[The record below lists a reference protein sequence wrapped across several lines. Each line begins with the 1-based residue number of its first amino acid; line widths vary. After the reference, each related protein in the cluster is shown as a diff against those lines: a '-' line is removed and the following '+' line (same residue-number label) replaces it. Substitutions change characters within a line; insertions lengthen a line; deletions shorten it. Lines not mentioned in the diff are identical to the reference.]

1 MSHRALVSAINAGFA
16 FWLLL
21 SHGENWT
28 WVIVGGHE
36 LQHDCEQARNE
47 RLDSEY
53 LVCAATPALTAA
65 RSIADRSGDTGPER
79 GPSPGLAGTHVD
91 R

>member
-1 MSHRALVSAINAGFA
+1 MSHRALVSVIKAGFA

-21 SHGENWT
+21 SPGENWT

-36 LQHDCEQARNE
+36 RQHDCEQARNE
-47 RLDSEY
+47 RLDSDY
-53 LVCAATPALTAA
+53 LVCAAMPARTTAQPITA
-65 RSIADRSGDTGPER
+65 EAPGLER
-79 GPSPGLAGTHVD
+79 GPSPGLADGKNVG

>member
-1 MSHRALVSAINAGFA
+1 MSHRALVSVIKAGFA

-21 SHGENWT
+21 SPGENWT

-36 LQHDCEQARNE
+36 RQLECEQARNE
-47 RLDSEY
+47 RLDSDY
-53 LVCAATPALTAA
+53 LVCAATPAWTAVQPITA
-65 RSIADRSGDTGPER
+65 KGPGPER
-79 GPSPGLAGTHVD
+79 GPSPGLADGKNVG